1 MSRNFDETI
10 NTVRAAFN
18 DVDLEKTEN
27 VAQRFAIFFLAA
39 FDIREFAASSMPV
52 FWDFEKLLS
61 ADKFFPLFTQAG
73 RRNSQLLMM
82 INRVL
87 FE

>member
-39 FDIREFAASSMPV
+39 FDIRKTAASSMPV
-52 FWDFEKLLS
+52 F
-61 ADKFFPLFTQAG
+61 
-73 RRNSQLLMM
+73 
-82 INRVL
+82 
-87 FE
+87 